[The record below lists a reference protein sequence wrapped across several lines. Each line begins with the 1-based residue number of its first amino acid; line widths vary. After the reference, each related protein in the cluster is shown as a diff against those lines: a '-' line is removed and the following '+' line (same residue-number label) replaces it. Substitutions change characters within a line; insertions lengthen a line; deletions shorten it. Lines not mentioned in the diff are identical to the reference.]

1 MRQTSVKT
9 IFALPP
15 VDTRSFTT
23 SWLLPPLLLA
33 LLRLLVF
40 SYALA
45 TQLANWIYDGT
56 HSAARD
62 IGREFSYF
70 TVLTFWGI
78 LFYYLVAGVHTLVY
92 SLRGRDWLDRW
103 PSALQQLHSFFYT
116 TIVTLPILVTLVY
129 WIVLYDGPWF
139 PVIFDGWSN
148 VSRHALNSLFALLEI
163 FLPATHPPPL
173 LHLVGLIVLLLL
185 YLALAYLTHA
195 TQHFYVY
202 DFLDP
207 DNGSGKVTGY
217 CFGIA
222 AAIIVVFGVVWL
234 LIWLRRRFTR
244 EGKLSRHDITWRNT
258 RTDPEMEMAADP
270 SMSRVK

>member
-1 MRQTSVKT
+1 MRTPGLRSL
-9 IFALPP
+9 FSLPP
-15 VDTRSFTT
+15 IDTRTFTT
-23 SWLLPPLLLA
+23 SWLLPPLLLS

-40 SYALA
+40 TYALA
-45 TQLANWIYDGT
+45 TQVANWIYDGT
-56 HSAARD
+56 HASARA

-78 LFYYLVAGVHTLVY
+78 LFYSLVAGVHTLVY
-92 SLRGRDWLDRW
+92 SIKGRAWLDSW
-103 PSALQQLHSFFYT
+103 PRVLQDLHSFFYT
-116 TIVTLPILVTLVY
+116 TVVTLPILVTLVY

-139 PVIFDGWSN
+139 PIVFDGWSN
-148 VSRHALNSLFALLEI
+148 ISRHALNSLFALLEI
-163 FLPATHPPPL
+163 ILPATHPPPL

-207 DNGSGKVTGY
+207 GNGSGKVTAY

-222 AAIIVVFGVVWL
+222 AAIIVVFVVVCL
-234 LIWLRRRFTR
+234 LLWLRERFTR
-244 EGKLSRHDITWRNT
+244 DGKRSKRDTPRPLSVVDDAEVEMSVDIG
-258 RTDPEMEMAADP
+258 
-270 SMSRVK
+270 RVK